1 MEISNFIKKCLYGVL
16 VLCFSGTAVFAA
28 PLRNY
33 VCIVRSNLPKD
44 TVTFLKDYRDRL
56 ENRGYASYAKNIDAY
71 LKGSFGSGFVF
82 YASNGKPYVVT
93 NRHVVKEA
101 ETVNVEFENE
111 DGSDSSYKELKIIAV
126 DEDIDIAL
134 VALPDSYTRKGLTL
148 SNVSVRD
155 GDEVWSA
162 GFPGLGSD
170 PMWQLGKG
178 TVTNARAK
186 IKELLSPDISTLI
199 QHSAQVD
206 AGNSGGPL
214 LTADSKSEAGYS
226 VIGINTWKAT
236 YRESTNF
243 SIPAAIIK
251 SFIQRNIAG
260 EKKQNIDERVK
271 QFVKSTADKNE
282 LFFSLGKYIS
292 NEMISKTAGDDFFDA
307 LATAPSS
314 VRSVIVEIFAYDPI
328 EGLRYALAYKVW
340 KTFQGDD
347 GALTTEASAAE
358 ESTNGMKVSF
368 TPQGKDAIPSL
379 WTEEQGVWRLSEFGE
394 AKAQTSSKKK
404 AKKRSGASSVTGLE
418 IDDPYLI
425 NISGGVLIPFESQT
439 PGFNLSVL
447 FMNTYFGGGPFIQT
461 EKVNNVAI
469 RNKYNEEKYKEAK
482 SMTTVGAA
490 LRFQVPLA
498 FNKFIVAPFAE
509 ARIGLTNTT
518 TMTSD
523 NRSDRFYFGI
533 GSGVYASYRITDWF
547 APMAGI
553 QYMHSLYSKWFGNTT
568 ENVNNMTVFI
578 GIKLAERD

>member
-16 VLCFSGTAVFAA
+16 VLCFSVTAVFAA

-44 TVTFLKDYRDRL
+44 TVTFLEEYRDKL
-56 ENRGYASYAKNIDAY
+56 ENRGYAAYAKNIDGY

-93 NRHVVKEA
+93 NRHVLKEA

-111 DGSDSSYKELKIIAV
+111 DGSNSNYKELKIIAV

-134 VALPDSYTRKGLTL
+134 VALPDTYARKGLTL
-148 SNVSVRD
+148 SNTSVRD

-162 GFPGLGSD
+162 GFPGLGGE

-214 LTADSKSEAGYS
+214 LTTDAKTEAGYS
-226 VIGINTWKAT
+226 IIGINTWKAT

-243 SIPAAIIK
+243 SIPASVVK
-251 SFIQRNIAG
+251 SFIEQNIAG
-260 EKKQNIDERVK
+260 EKKQNIDERAK
-271 QFVKSTADKNE
+271 QFVKSTADKNA

-292 NEMISKTAGDDFFDA
+292 NEMVSKTGGDEFIDV
-307 LATAPSS
+307 LATAPSA
-314 VRSVIVEIFAYDPI
+314 VRSIIVEIFAYDPI

-340 KTFQGDD
+340 KAFQGDD
-347 GALTTEASAAE
+347 GALTTEAGAAE

-368 TPQGKDAIPSL
+368 TPEGKEAISSL
-379 WTEEQGVWRLSEFGE
+379 WTEEQGVWRLAEFGE
-394 AKAQTSSKKK
+394 AKAPKAAKKNSKKK
-404 AKKRSGASSVTGLE
+404 SSGASSVNGLE
-418 IDDPYLI
+418 IDDPYVI
-425 NISGGVLIPFESQT
+425 NISAGALIPFETKST
-439 PGFNLSVL
+439 GFNLSVL
-447 FMNTYFGGGPFIQT
+447 FMRKFFGGGPFIQT
-461 EKVNNVAI
+461 EKVDNVAI
-469 RNKYNEEKYKEAK
+469 LGKYDKEKYKEAK
-482 SMTTVGAA
+482 SMMTLGGAI
-490 LRFQVPLA
+490 RFQVPLA

-509 ARIGLTNTT
+509 ARLGLTNMA
-518 TMTSD
+518 TMGSD
-523 NRSDRFYFGI
+523 DRSDRFYFGI
-533 GSGVYASYRITDWF
+533 GGGAYAAYRVTDWF
-547 APMAGI
+547 APMVGV
-553 QYMHSLYSKWFGNTT
+553 QYMHSNYS
-568 ENVNNMTVFI
+568 VFFKDTSEKSNSVLI
-578 GIKLAERD
+578 FAGVKLFER

>member
-16 VLCFSGTAVFAA
+16 VLCFSVTAVFAA

-33 VCIVRSNLPKD
+33 VCVVRSNLPKD

-111 DGSDSSYKELKIIAV
+111 DGSNSSYKELKIIAV

-292 NEMISKTAGDDFFDA
+292 NEMVSKAGGDDFLDV

-394 AKAQTSSKKK
+394 AKAQKSAKKK
-404 AKKRSGASSVTGLE
+404 TKKRSGASSVTGLE

-425 NISGGVLIPFESQT
+425 NATVGPLFAFESQT
-439 PGFNLSVL
+439 AGFNLSVL

-461 EKVNNVAI
+461 EKVNNVRIGGRSSYII
-469 RNKYNEEKYKEAK
+469 RPET
-482 SMTTVGAA
+482 MTTVGAA

-509 ARIGLTNTT
+509 TRIGLTNIATIL
-518 TMTSD
+518 SD
-523 NRSDRFYFGI
+523 ESTYRFYFGI
-533 GSGVYASYRITDWF
+533 GGGVYASYRITDWL

-568 ENVNNMTVFI
+568 ENANNMTVFI

>member
-1 MEISNFIKKCLYGVL
+1 M
-16 VLCFSGTAVFAA
+16 
-28 PLRNY
+28 
-33 VCIVRSNLPKD
+33 RSNLPKD

-328 EGLRYALAYKVW
+328 EGLRYALAYKIW
-340 KTFQGDD
+340 NAFQGED
-347 GALTTEASAAE
+347 GALTTEASAAK

-394 AKAQTSSKKK
+394 AKAQKSAKKK
-404 AKKRSGASSVTGLE
+404 AKKSSGASSVTGLE
-418 IDDPYLI
+418 IEDPYLI
-425 NISGGVLIPFESQT
+425 NATVGPLIAFESQT
-439 PGFNLSVL
+439 SGFNLSVL

-461 EKVNNVAI
+461 EKVNNVTIGGKSSYI
-469 RNKYNEEKYKEAK
+469 RPIRSET
-482 SMTTVGAA
+482 MTTVGAA

-498 FNKFIVAPFAE
+498 FNKFIIAPFAE
-509 ARIGLTNTT
+509 VRPGFTNFV
-518 TMTSD
+518 MKSID
-523 NRSDRFYFGI
+523 ESSARFYFGI
-533 GSGVYASYRITDWF
+533 GGGAYASYRITDWF
-547 APMAGI
+547 APMVGI
-553 QYMHSLYSKWFGNTT
+553 QYMHSIYSEFFGGSV
-568 ENVNNMTVFI
+568 EHANNMTIFA
-578 GIKLAERD
+578 GIKLATRE

>member
-16 VLCFSGTAVFAA
+16 VLCFSVTAVFAA

-328 EGLRYALAYKVW
+328 EGLRYALAYKIW
-340 KTFQGDD
+340 NAFQGED

-394 AKAQTSSKKK
+394 AKAQKSAKKK
-404 AKKRSGASSVTGLE
+404 AKKSSGASSVTGLE
-418 IDDPYLI
+418 IEDPYLI
-425 NISGGVLIPFESQT
+425 NATVGPLIAFESQT
-439 PGFNLSVL
+439 SGFNLSVL

-461 EKVNNVAI
+461 EKVNNVTIGGKSSYI
-469 RNKYNEEKYKEAK
+469 RPIRSET
-482 SMTTVGAA
+482 MTTVGAA

-509 ARIGLTNTT
+509 VRPGFTNFV
-518 TMTSD
+518 MKSID
-523 NRSDRFYFGI
+523 ESSARFYFGI
-533 GSGVYASYRITDWF
+533 GGGAYASYRITDWF
-547 APMAGI
+547 APMVGI
-553 QYMHSLYSKWFGNTT
+553 QYMHSIYSEFFGGSV
-568 ENVNNMTVFI
+568 EHANNMTIFA
-578 GIKLAERD
+578 GIKLATRE

>member
-16 VLCFSGTAVFAA
+16 VLCFSVTAVFAA

-214 LTADSKSEAGYS
+214 LTADAKTEAGYS
-226 VIGINTWKAT
+226 IIGINTWKAT

-243 SIPAAIIK
+243 SIPASIVK
-251 SFIQRNIAG
+251 SFVERNIAG
-260 EKKQNIDERVK
+260 EKRQNIDERAK
-271 QFVKSTADKNE
+271 QFVKSTADKNA

-292 NEMISKTAGDDFFDA
+292 NEMVSKTGGDEFLSV

-314 VRSVIVEIFAYDPI
+314 VRSIIVEIFAYDPI

-340 KTFQGDD
+340 KAFQGDD
-347 GALTTEASAAE
+347 GALATEAGAAE
-358 ESTNGMKVSF
+358 ESTNGMKISF
-368 TPQGKDAIPSL
+368 TPEGKDAIPSL
-379 WTEEQGVWRLSEFGE
+379 WTEEQGNWRLSEFGDE
-394 AKAQTSSKKK
+394 KASSKT
-404 AKKRSGASSVTGLE
+404 AKKTSKKRASASSVNGLE

-425 NISGGVLIPFESQT
+425 NISTGVLIPFETKSA
-439 PGFNLSVL
+439 GFNLSAL
-447 FMNTYFGGGPFIQT
+447 FMRKFFGGGPFIQT
-461 EKVNNVAI
+461 EKVADVAVLD
-469 RNKYNEEKYKEAK
+469 KYSTEKYKESK
-482 SMTTVGAA
+482 SMTTVGGAI
-490 LRFQVPLA
+490 RFQVPLA

-509 ARIGLTNTT
+509 ARLGLTNLTS
-518 TMTSD
+518 MT
-523 NRSDRFYFGI
+523 NEERTDRFYFGI
-533 GSGVYASYRITDWF
+533 GGGAYAAYRVTDWF
-547 APMAGI
+547 APMVGV
-553 QYMHSLYSKWFGNTT
+553 QYMHSNYS
-568 ENVNNMTVFI
+568 VFFKDI
-578 GIKLAERD
+578 AERSNSVLVFAGVKLVER

>member
-1 MEISNFIKKCLYGVL
+1 
-16 VLCFSGTAVFAA
+16 
-28 PLRNY
+28 
-33 VCIVRSNLPKD
+33 
-44 TVTFLKDYRDRL
+44 
-56 ENRGYASYAKNIDAY
+56 
-71 LKGSFGSGFVF
+71 
-82 YASNGKPYVVT
+82 
-93 NRHVVKEA
+93 
-101 ETVNVEFENE
+101 
-111 DGSDSSYKELKIIAV
+111 
-126 DEDIDIAL
+126 
-134 VALPDSYTRKGLTL
+134 
-148 SNVSVRD
+148 
-155 GDEVWSA
+155 
-162 GFPGLGSD
+162 
-170 PMWQLGKG
+170 MWQLGKG

-328 EGLRYALAYKVW
+328 EGLRYALAYKIW
-340 KTFQGDD
+340 NAFQGED

-394 AKAQTSSKKK
+394 AKAQKSAKKK
-404 AKKRSGASSVTGLE
+404 AKKSSGASSVTGLE
-418 IDDPYLI
+418 IEDPYLI
-425 NISGGVLIPFESQT
+425 NATVGPLIAFESQT
-439 PGFNLSVL
+439 SGFNLSVL

-461 EKVNNVAI
+461 EKVNNVTIGGKSSYI
-469 RNKYNEEKYKEAK
+469 RPIRSET
-482 SMTTVGAA
+482 MTTVGAA

-509 ARIGLTNTT
+509 VRPGFTNFV
-518 TMTSD
+518 MKSID
-523 NRSDRFYFGI
+523 ESSARFYFGI
-533 GSGVYASYRITDWF
+533 GGGAYASYRITDWF
-547 APMAGI
+547 APMVGI
-553 QYMHSLYSKWFGNTT
+553 QYMHSIYSEFFGGSV
-568 ENVNNMTVFI
+568 EHANNMTIFA
-578 GIKLAERD
+578 GIKLATRE

>member
-1 MEISNFIKKCLYGVL
+1 MIISNFIKKCLYGVL
-16 VLCFSGTAVFAA
+16 VLCFSVTAVFAA

-44 TVTFLKDYRDRL
+44 TVTFLEEYRDKL
-56 ENRGYASYAKNIDAY
+56 SNRGYASYAKNIDAY

-93 NRHVVKEA
+93 NRHVLKEA

-111 DGSDSSYKELKIIAV
+111 DGSNSSYKELKIIAV

-134 VALPDSYTRKGLTL
+134 VALPDTYARQGLTL
-148 SNVSVRD
+148 SGSTVRD
-155 GDEVWSA
+155 GEEVWSA
-162 GFPGLGSD
+162 GFPGLGGE

-214 LTADSKSEAGYS
+214 LTADAKTEAGYS
-226 VIGINTWKAT
+226 IIGINTWKAT

-243 SIPAAIIK
+243 SIPASVVK
-251 SFIQRNIAG
+251 SFIERNIAAG
-260 EKKQNIDERVK
+260 KKQNIDERIK

-292 NEMISKTAGDDFFDA
+292 NEMVSKTGGDEFIDV

-314 VRSVIVEIFAYDPI
+314 VRSIIVEIFAYDPI

-340 KTFQGDD
+340 KAFQGDD
-347 GALTTEASAAE
+347 GALTTEAGAAE

-368 TPQGKDAIPSL
+368 TPEGKEAISSL
-379 WTEEQGVWRLSEFGE
+379 WTEEQGVWRLAEFGE
-394 AKAQTSSKKK
+394 AKAPKAAKKNSKKK
-404 AKKRSGASSVTGLE
+404 SSGASSVNGLE

-425 NISGGVLIPFESQT
+425 NISAGALIPFETKST
-439 PGFNLSVL
+439 GFNLSVL
-447 FMNTYFGGGPFIQT
+447 FMRKFFGGGPFIQT
-461 EKVNNVAI
+461 EKVDNVTVM
-469 RNKYNEEKYKEAK
+469 NKYNEEKYKEAK
-482 SMTTVGAA
+482 SMTTVGGAI
-490 LRFQVPLA
+490 RFQVPLA

-509 ARIGLTNTT
+509 ARLGLTNTT
-518 TMTSD
+518 TLTGD
-523 NRSDRFYFGI
+523 DRSDRFYFGI
-533 GSGVYASYRITDWF
+533 GGGAYAAYRVTDWF
-547 APMAGI
+547 APMIGV
-553 QYMHSLYSKWFGNTT
+553 QYMHSNYS
-568 ENVNNMTVFI
+568 VFFKDTSEKSNSVLI
-578 GIKLAERD
+578 FAGVKLVER